1 VLLPSPVSGLQV
13 QGLDGVYREVTPEPG
28 CFVINIGNM
37 MECWSGGRFRS
48 TMHRVHPPRH
58 LERYSIGFFAVPNY
72 DTVVEPLP
80 GLPVTGK
87 PEDMAP
93 RHAGEDLK
101 GFIDHFDRQVRDLEA
116 A

>member
-1 VLLPSPVSGLQV
+1 
-13 QGLDGVYREVTPEPG
+13 
-28 CFVINIGNM
+28 M

-58 LERYSIGFFAVPNY
+58 LERYAIGFFAVPDYN
-72 DTVVEPLP
+72 TVVEPLP

-93 RHAGEDLK
+93 RHAGEDLM
-101 GFIDHFDRQVRDLEA
+101 GFVDYFDQQVREMNA